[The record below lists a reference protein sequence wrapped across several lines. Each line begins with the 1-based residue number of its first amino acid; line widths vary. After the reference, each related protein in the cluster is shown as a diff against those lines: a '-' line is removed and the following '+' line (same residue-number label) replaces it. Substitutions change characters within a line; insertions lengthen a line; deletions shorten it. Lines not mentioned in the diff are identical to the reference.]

1 MHFSVLSS
9 LTLPKDIPGAIKNMA
24 VDDVA
29 NFATRK
35 LYLKSLSDKKIFTP
49 SEVASELTD
58 LERWECFVETLA
70 AGLLEPYN
78 ENTTPLQIH
87 IEFHSFAAV
96 TAAAQNT
103 LSS

>member
-9 LTLPKDIPGAIKNMA
+9 LTLPRDIPGAIKNMA

-49 SEVASELTD
+49 
-58 LERWECFVETLA
+58 
-70 AGLLEPYN
+70 
-78 ENTTPLQIH
+78 
-87 IEFHSFAAV
+87 FHSFRGSIRVDGSGAMGMFCG
-96 TAAAQNT
+96 NPGRR
-103 LSS
+103 SSGALQ